1 MAFGASRPSS
11 GFRFDVF
18 LSSTG
23 GDFAGS
29 LYDSLSRSGVR
40 TFKEEER
47 TAGQDRPSDQ
57 AMDGSDVFIAILSE
71 SYPGSR
77 RCLRELAKMV
87 ASGRVILPV
96 FLDVDP
102 SDVRRQRGPLERAFR
117 EHERDRAVEKETVT
131 EWREAMTAVGEIKGY
146 HLTDKERRDD
156 TKFIQLIVRDALSKL
171 SSAPLDVAKYPVGID
186 YSVESI
192 KRLLSLETEDVR
204 MVGVLGMG
212 GLGKTTLAKEAFN
225 QVSQQFES
233 SIFLSNIR
241 EVSRQPGGLV
251 TLQNELISKI
261 FRGKIHSIQ
270 YVDQGSEVIK
280 QRIHSKKVL
289 IVLDDVDDVDQLDAL
304 AGDRDWFRAGSR
316 VIITTRDEHVLNVKK
331 LKEHEIYRAQRLH
344 FYPSLKLFSFYA
356 FGRDQPP
363 EEFMALSRD
372 VVVAIDGLPLALIVV
387 GSYLFDNRNEEDWRN
402 VLKSL
407 EHTPHEDVQ
416 QILQISYEKLDQ
428 EEKHIFLDL
437 ACFFIGMDREDAIHI
452 WEGCGF
458 SAKIAIRI
466 LLHKSLANIDESN
479 KLAMHDQ
486 IRDLGRSI
494 VEQENPTE
502 PGMRSRL
509 WFQED
514 VLNVLNNLKGTEN
527 VEGITLD
534 FGKSI
539 ERAKTSLCNESLRPL
554 TKLRLLKISN
564 VNLTNGVKHIP
575 TDLRWLQWQGCSM
588 EMLPHNLNLKKLA
601 VLDLSYS
608 KMSRV
613 WQEHCFQRK
622 IVDGIKVLHL
632 NHCSQLVVT
641 PNFSRHPKLTK
652 LTLGQCQSLIS
663 IHESIGY
670 LKDLVS
676 LDLSDCSSLK
686 KVPNCIVKMRSLKIL
701 ILSGC
706 SKITSLPKKLGE
718 IESLVELLL
727 DGTTITHLPESI
739 VQLQSLCRL
748 LLNGCLS
755 LKALPNS
762 IGRLCSLKELSLDY
776 TKIQELPDS
785 VGSLKRLQ
793 ELSARSCA
801 SLAILPHSIGQMK
814 SLEFLL
820 LDNSSIEWLP
830 NTIGSLVNLKTLSIR
845 RCKKLKCL
853 PSSMG
858 KMKNLCHIYMN
869 ETIIS
874 ELPEDFGMLSD
885 LRILEMQQCSLI
897 KFIHGNFGDLQ
908 ELRELSMRKM
918 SQITMLPSS
927 FSRLCHLEKL
937 DASLC
942 SLVERSIPS
951 DFGNLTSLVTLDL
964 SHNKF
969 CSLPSSLSDLSK
981 LEELSVA
988 HCRELQSL
996 PPLPSSLR
1004 RMSATN
1010 CTALQEIPDI
1020 SNLKNLMELLLTNC
1034 VRVTNLVGHENLKCL
1049 RFLHLDG
1056 CRSLCKGAINR
1067 LSKVPF

>member
-1 MAFGASRPSS
+1 
-11 GFRFDVF
+11 
-18 LSSTG
+18 
-23 GDFAGS
+23 
-29 LYDSLSRSGVR
+29 
-40 TFKEEER
+40 E
-47 TAGQDRPSDQ
+47 
-57 AMDGSDVFIAILSE
+57 
-71 SYPGSR
+71 
-77 RCLRELAKMV
+77 
-87 ASGRVILPV
+87 
-96 FLDVDP
+96 
-102 SDVRRQRGPLERAFR
+102 
-117 EHERDRAVEKETVT
+117 
-131 EWREAMTAVGEIKGY
+131 
-146 HLTDKERRDD
+146 D

-186 YSVESI
+186 FPVKSI
-192 KRLLSLETEDVR
+192 KHLLSLETEDVR
-204 MVGVLGMG
+204 MVGILGMG

-225 QVSQQFES
+225 QVAKEFES

-241 EVSRQPGGLV
+241 EVSRQPGGL
-251 TLQNELISKI
+251 
-261 FRGKIHSIQ
+261 
-270 YVDQGSEVIK
+270 
-280 QRIHSKKVL
+280 
-289 IVLDDVDDVDQLDAL
+289 
-304 AGDRDWFRAGSR
+304 
-316 VIITTRDEHVLNVKK
+316 
-331 LKEHEIYRAQRLH
+331 
-344 FYPSLKLFSFYA
+344 
-356 FGRDQPP
+356 
-363 EEFMALSRD
+363 
-372 VVVAIDGLPLALIVV
+372 
-387 GSYLFDNRNEEDWRN
+387 
-402 VLKSL
+402 
-407 EHTPHEDVQ
+407 
-416 QILQISYEKLDQ
+416 
-428 EEKHIFLDL
+428 
-437 ACFFIGMDREDAIHI
+437 
-452 WEGCGF
+452 
-458 SAKIAIRI
+458 
-466 LLHKSLANIDESN
+466 
-479 KLAMHDQ
+479 
-486 IRDLGRSI
+486 
-494 VEQENPTE
+494 
-502 PGMRSRL
+502 
-509 WFQED
+509 
-514 VLNVLNNLKGTEN
+514 GTEN

-539 ERAKTSLCNESLRPL
+539 EQAKTSLCNESLRPL
-554 TKLRLLKISN
+554 TKLRLLKINN
-564 VNLTNGVKHIP
+564 VNLTNGVEHIP

-622 IVDGIKVLHL
+622 IADGIKVLHL

-641 PNFSRHPKLTK
+641 PNFSRHPELTK

-670 LKDLVS
+670 LKNLVS

-686 KVPNCIVKMRSLKIL
+686 KVPNCIVRLRSLKIL
-701 ILSGC
+701 ILSRC

-718 IESLVELLL
+718 IESLVELHL

-739 VQLQSLCRL
+739 VQLQSLSRL
-748 LLNGCLS
+748 LLNGCPS

-801 SLAILPHSIGQMK
+801 NLAILPHSIGQMK

-830 NTIGSLVNLKTLSIR
+830 NTIGSLINLKTLSIR

-858 KMKNLCHIYMN
+858 KMRNLCHIYMN

-897 KFIHGNFGDLQ
+897 KFLHGNFGDLR

-927 FSRLCHLEKL
+927 ISQLCHLEKL

-981 LEELSVA
+981 LEELSVS

-1004 RMSATN
+1004 RLSATN
-1010 CTALQEIPDI
+1010 CTAMQEIPDI

-1034 VRVTNLVGHENLKCL
+1034 VRVTKLVGHENLKCL

-1067 LSKVPF
+1067 LSKETLQKLEVLTFPGSKIPTFLTHQEPFCEISKPSDTNLKFKGVMLCFVYAVEEEVMIELQDLPSLPDIQIKLMVNNKQVFGTTPKIPGIPKVHEDQVYFCQFKENRRELYFLRDGGRIEVVKMSPPMIRGVELKKVGFRVLYKARETTQAGEASENESIFQSLAESFSSY